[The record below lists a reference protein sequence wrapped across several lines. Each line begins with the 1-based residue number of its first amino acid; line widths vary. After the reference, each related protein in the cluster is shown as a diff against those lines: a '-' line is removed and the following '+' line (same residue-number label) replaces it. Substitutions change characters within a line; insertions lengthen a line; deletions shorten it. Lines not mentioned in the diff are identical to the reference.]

1 VSQRWVGGF
10 DRRRR
15 GGSAALGV
23 SLAVVLVCAAG
34 CTAQVDPSS
43 SAGVPDSGTAST
55 DGAARDIDAGGVRVP
70 EGASASPPDSS
81 GVSASEAGIG
91 ARPDA
96 SPAGTT
102 EGGAT
107 TTTEGGATTTTEGG
121 ATAGFDGGGPT
132 IREAGTDSGLDG
144 SALGEPDGSDSGPS
158 ASELAWLTPMNAARA
173 MVGEA
178 PLHWDPIAAQVA
190 LAYANQCNY
199 AHNPNAGAQYKALG
213 GSGGLGENIAAGAP
227 SQTVAGAVSSWVS
240 ELASYDHATNQ
251 CAAGKECGHYTQIVW
266 STTTGVGCAQA
277 SCTTNSPFGTFANGV
292 WDFEVCDFS
301 PPGNINGRPPY

>member
-1 VSQRWVGGF
+1 
-10 DRRRR
+10 
-15 GGSAALGV
+15 
-23 SLAVVLVCAAG
+23 
-34 CTAQVDPSS
+34 
-43 SAGVPDSGTAST
+43 
-55 DGAARDIDAGGVRVP
+55 
-70 EGASASPPDSS
+70 
-81 GVSASEAGIG
+81 VSAPEAGSG
-91 ARPDA
+91 APPDA
-96 SPAGTT
+96 SSPTGAP
-102 EGGAT
+102 EGGAPT
-107 TTTEGGATTTTEGG
+107 GS
-121 ATAGFDGGGPT
+121 DGGGAT
-132 IREAGTDSGLDG
+132 IREAGTDSGSDGSAPGQPDG
-144 SALGEPDGSDSGPS
+144 SALGEPDSSGSGPS

-173 MVGEA
+173 MVGEP

-190 LAYANQCNY
+190 LTYAKQCDY
-199 AHNPNAGAQYKALG
+199 AHNPNAGAQYKAIG

-240 ELASYDHATNQ
+240 EQASYDHATNQ